1 MSSVKPKTEYVLNFT
16 NLQGGLN
23 IYDPEYMLASNE
35 TPEMVNL
42 LWKNGMLCSRK
53 GQAWAFEEKL
63 GTGYA
68 MYERVWNGCLV
79 CHIGG
84 SLYALSAAGGDEGL
98 PQSAGADSSLKEG
111 AGLRAEVVELCSDV
125 PEVRGTFFAYNDCLY
140 YKTAGLYKVISYD
153 GSFSCSDV
161 EPYVPVILMN
171 AAPSTAAGDTYQ
183 PENRMSP
190 RKTVW
195 YNAVS
200 GVVSYYLPVAAA
212 KIIDVYVDGVR
223 TTAFSYNSQ
232 KGLVR
237 FTTAPPVT
245 DPPTNN
251 TDRITYELANAEYQA
266 SIDGCRYAATYG
278 GTGALCVCFAG
289 YAAQPNAMFWN
300 GQDSL
305 SMNPAYFPASQ
316 YQLCGETEERI
327 TGFGK
332 QQSDLVIFK
341 EHSVGKATMAT
352 VELDGRLA
360 IDLPYIPIN
369 AKLGCRFPWSI
380 QLVSNNLVWANDEGV
395 FTMLDTTAAQENTIL
410 CLSKKVK
417 GSLNKVDSSCSLL
430 CCLAASEE
438 DAVCALDD
446 DHRYYLTAN
455 GSTWVWDYELSTETK
470 PSWFYLNNTHA
481 IAYCGDFSLNSEGQ
495 ITMLTEELNDYGEP
509 IDKMYRFAVMNF
521 GSYDCRK
528 NVNSVIVILGSEKE
542 SVTEL
547 IYRTDYEARPD
558 LTPLCVGRETP
569 SVAFGAS
576 SLKEGA
582 GLRAEEFCP
591 AVFRRRPMCRR
602 VLHFTMLLVNANVNE
617 DLEIIG
623 AQIFYNLQGRLR

>member
-68 MYERVWNGCLV
+68 MYERVWNGYLV
-79 CHIGG
+79 SHIGG
-84 SLYALSAAGGDEGL
+84 SLYALSATGGDEGL
-98 PQSAGADSSLKEG
+98 PQSADADSSATGMADAHLKEG

-125 PEVRGTFFAYNDCLY
+125 TEVRGTFFAYNDSLF
-140 YKTAGLYKVISYD
+140 YKTISTYKQITFD
-153 GSFSCSDV
+153 GENFSCIDV
-161 EPYVPVILMN
+161 EPYVPIVLIN
-171 AAPSTAAGDTYQ
+171 ASPSTAAGDAYQ

-200 GVVSYYLPVAAA
+200 GVVSYYLPVAAT

-251 TDRITYELANAEYQA
+251 TVRITYELANAEYQA
-266 SIDGCRYAATYG
+266 SIDGCRYACTYG

-300 GQDSL
+300 GQNSL
-305 SMNPAYFPASQ
+305 AMDPSYFPASQ

-327 TGFGK
+327 MGFGK

-369 AKLGCRFPWSI
+369 AKLGCRFPRSI

-395 FTMLDTTAAQENTIL
+395 FTMLDTSAAQENTIL
-410 CLSKKVK
+410 CLSKKVN

-455 GSTWVWDYELSTETK
+455 GQTWVWDYELSTETK

-481 IAYCGDFSLNSEGQ
+481 IAYCGDFSLNAEGQ

-521 GSYDCRK
+521 GSYDSRK

-547 IYRTDYEARPD
+547 IYRTDYEARID
-558 LTPLCVGRETP
+558 LTPLSVTP
-569 SVAFGAS
+569 
-576 SLKEGA
+576 KE
-582 GLRAEEFCP
+582 LHP
-591 AVFRRRPMCRR
+591 TVFRRRPMCRR

-617 DLEIIG
+617 DLELIG